1 MELAILCL
9 QISLGNPQRSLVT
22 LSMFL
27 ITCCFLL
34 ACNNIFLTAFTF
46 LFNNPLEALPPFSDS
61 LPGPFSASP
70 LPTRRK
76 EINIPLCMRNVSA
89 LVAMFLLQYMAMIQ
103 AQERKPYRK
112 AHMECQLNHTT
123 FTNISF
129 PDSKV
134 KGQESAPFHQ

>member
-9 QISLGNPQRSLVT
+9 QTSLGNPQRSLVT

-46 LFNNPLEALPPFSDS
+46 PFNNPLEALPPFSDS

-89 LVAMFLLQYMAMIQ
+89 LVAMFILQYMAMIQ
-103 AQERKPYRK
+103 AQERKPYHK

-123 FTNISF
+123 FANISF
-129 PDSKV
+129 ADSKV